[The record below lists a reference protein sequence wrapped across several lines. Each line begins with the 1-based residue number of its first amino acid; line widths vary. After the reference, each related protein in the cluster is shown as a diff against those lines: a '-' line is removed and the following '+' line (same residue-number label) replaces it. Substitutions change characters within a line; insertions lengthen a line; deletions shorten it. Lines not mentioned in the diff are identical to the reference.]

1 LEIDRD
7 YPPAVKDR
15 IECAQRALLD
25 QLKEAARAPKNA
37 AGGCVRMPPAFGS
50 WGPPAPRFTQRML
63 GRHVEVVFSF
73 ARLPRSLAC
82 RPWDLAVVVYS
93 GRKRSP
99 TFKNWVEH
107 FRIRERRGRVV
118 VGLPW
123 AARSPYHVI
132 VEASAIT
139 NQPGPSITRAL
150 RCPRGGC
157 PPGPTETTYPMPKP
171 SLPVRGLDRG
181 TLERSLDYV
190 LADER
195 RPPMLHAVPGSV
207 QCVSIHSCVITY
219 VDPAFP
225 NAPFHVPYAVVGEQ
239 VPGCWLA
246 AKQRVL
252 DPLPFSDADT
262 ARFQLVGCASWHR

>member
-1 LEIDRD
+1 
-7 YPPAVKDR
+7 
-15 IECAQRALLD
+15 
-25 QLKEAARAPKNA
+25 AAN
-37 AGGCVRMPPAFGS
+37 GCVRMPPAFGS

-73 ARLPRSLAC
+73 ARMPRSLAC

-107 FRIRERRGRVV
+107 FWIRERRARVV

-123 AARSPYHVI
+123 GVRGPYHVI

-139 NQPGPSITRAL
+139 NQRGPSITHAL
-150 RCPRGGC
+150 RCPAGGC
-157 PPGPTETTYPMPKP
+157 LPGPTATTYPMPKP
-171 SLPVRGLDRG
+171 SLPVRRLDLG
-181 TLERSLDYV
+181 TLEKSLDYV

-195 RPPMLHAVPGSV
+195 RPPTLHAVPRSAH
-207 QCVSIHSCVITY
+207 CASIRSCVVTY

-225 NAPFHVPYAVVGEQ
+225 NAPFRVSYTIAGEQ
-239 VPGCWLA
+239 MPGCWLA
-246 AKQRVL
+246 AQRRVL
-252 DPLPFSDADT
+252 DPLPFSDANT
-262 ARFQLVGCASWHR
+262 ARTQL